1 MENKA
6 FEHAIDFN
14 EYATS
19 TGERVWLPIVTV
31 SIIQPSGTRVQLPLL
46 YDTGASVTTLR
57 HDLYSSLGLS
67 RWDEGLLVQMT
78 TAGGPTPVTVYRYE
92 ATLEFLGKI
101 VTNCPVHLA
110 QLPMNTVYMGLLG
123 RQQIFEEFGFGFWEK
138 DHILYVT
145 ETP

>member
-14 EYATS
+14 EYATP
-19 TGERVWLPIVTV
+19 TGGRVWLPIVTV
-31 SIIQPSGTRVQLPLL
+31 SMIQPSGTRVQLPLL

-57 HDLYSSLGLS
+57 HDLYSFLGLS
-67 RWDEGLLVQMT
+67 RWDEGQAVQT
-78 TAGGPTPVTVYRYE
+78 DIASPTPITVYRYE
-92 ATLEFLGKI
+92 ATLEFLGK
-101 VTNCPVHLA
+101 VVANCPVHLA
-110 QLPMNTVYMGLLG
+110 QLPKNPFYMGLLG
-123 RQQIFEEFGFGFWEK
+123 REQIFEEFGFGFWEK